1 MKHSL
6 DLRGM
11 IIPFTM
17 LKLSNGFRKMR
28 VGEILEIIVA
38 NPDARKYILEILA
51 TLDCEVLGVH
61 EGKEVR
67 LEQWYS
73 DEERI
78 IALKTPDGELG
89 FSDYNKGKR
98 YIYDPDTKEISIS
111 FIEQSDYSKNE
122 THLYLFA

>member
-17 LKLSNGFRKMR
+17 LKLSNGFRKMGA
-28 VGEILEIIVA
+28 GEILEIIVA

-61 EGKEVR
+61 
-67 LEQWYS
+67 
-73 DEERI
+73 
-78 IALKTPDGELG
+78 
-89 FSDYNKGKR
+89 KGKDR
-98 YIYDPDTKEISIS
+98 YRIRLRKLGVGRMQKGSKKYDQRHVQEVTP
-111 FIEQSDYSKNE
+111 
-122 THLYLFA
+122 